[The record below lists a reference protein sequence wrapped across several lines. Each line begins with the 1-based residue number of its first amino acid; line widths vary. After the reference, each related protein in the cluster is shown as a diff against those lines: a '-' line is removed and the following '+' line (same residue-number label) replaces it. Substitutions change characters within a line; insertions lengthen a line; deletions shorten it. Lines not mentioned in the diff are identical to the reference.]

1 MYLREDTSVENDGF
15 VLEGIEAPY
24 IASQYYRRPPG
35 WRLASHM
42 HTFYQLIFI
51 TDGVLHVE
59 CAQGSFDVG
68 RGQVH
73 IMPPLSCHTLS
84 SQGGFKQ
91 LGVDIDP
98 NSTVRELAPLLTT
111 YIPEAAR
118 ICCQELLDS
127 ISEIAGRMQ
136 VGNRISMAR
145 VVSLLDD
152 LVLRVLEIHT
162 QAAAQRF
169 DHRFS
174 KYVNDHLGERLIL
187 SDFAREFH
195 LSAAHLERLV
205 RLHFNSSV
213 MGLCNQR
220 RLDRARMLLEVSDT
234 SVNDIAEI
242 LGFHD
247 TAHFSTF
254 FKQRTGK
261 SPTSFRHSIQGNHP
275 PIPTIGRRNNELL

>member
-15 VLEGIEAPY
+15 VLEAIEAPY

-35 WRLASHM
+35 WHMDPHM
-42 HTFYQLIFI
+42 HAFYQLIFI
-51 TDGVLHVE
+51 TDGMMHVDL
-59 CAQGSFDVG
+59 AQGSFDIG
-68 RGQVH
+68 KGQMH
-73 IMPPLSCHTLS
+73 IMPPNSPHALS
-84 SQGGFKQ
+84 SPGGFKQ

-98 NSTVRELAPLLTT
+98 GSTMRELAPLLST
-111 YIPEAAR
+111 YVPDAAK
-118 ICCQELLDS
+118 ICCPELMDS
-127 ISEIAGRMQ
+127 VREIAERMRW
-136 VGNRISMAR
+136 GNRISMAR

-152 LVLRVLEIHT
+152 LVLRMLEIHT

-174 KYVNDHLGERLIL
+174 KYVNDHLGQRLTL
-187 SDFAREFH
+187 DDFAMEFH
-195 LSAAHLERLV
+195 LSVAHLERLV
-205 RLHFNSSV
+205 RLHFKSSV

-234 SVNDIAEI
+234 SVNDIAEK

-254 FKQRTGK
+254 FKHRTGK
-261 SPTSFRHSIQGNHP
+261 SPIIYRHSIQGKHP
-275 PIPTIGRRNNELL
+275 PIPTIGRRSNELP